1 MNWSKEPPICWL
13 QKIVWAECQ
22 SVKKALGPNI
32 HNFRLLRVLLDWHQ
46 DRITPLVTQAIR
58 LQYHPKQWRTAK
70 GVLLEKSNKRDRTLI
85 KSYQDISL
93 FRSTFRGR
101 FIWRVFRITLG
112 RMIRNIMKVTWKRSV
127 RRPLKVSGFRST
139 AMSSVRRSTTK
150 IASEIKSL
158 QKFQWLS
165 ESQFR

>member
-1 MNWSKEPPICWL
+1 MNRSKEPPICWL
-13 QKIVWAECQ
+13 QKIVCAECH
-22 SVKKALGPNI
+22 SVKKAPGPNMY
-32 HNFRLLRVLLDWHQ
+32 NFWLLHVPLDWDQ
-46 DRITPLVTQAIR
+46 DRITSVVTQAIR

-85 KSYQDISL
+85 QSYQDISL
-93 FRSTFRGR
+93 FRSTFRVR

-112 RMIRNIMKVTWKRSV
+112 RMIRNIMKVTWRRSV

-139 AMSSVRRSTTK
+139 AMSSVRRSNTK
-150 IASEIKSL
+150 IASEIKYL